1 MAFLHVANGPNG
13 VVVVGAAVGAAV
25 GGVAEGVVGRVVG
38 AIVGAFVVAVVVRCV
53 GATVVVAIGSPEP
66 HLHKTLG

>member
-13 VVVVGAAVGAAV
+13 AVVVGAAVGAAV
-25 GGVAEGVVGRVVG
+25 VGVVGRVVG
-38 AIVGAFVVAVVVRCV
+38 AIVGAFVVAVAVRCV
-53 GATVVVAIGSPEP
+53 GATVVVAIGPPEP